1 MASAGGGGQQSSS
14 SNQSQFQQQIP
25 KWQSDALT
33 QMYNA
38 AAGTY
43 GNVGNTINQQMGGAQ
58 DYINQTNRAAMP
70 EWQNQL
76 AGGVYQGMDNANRLS
91 QSLQQSLNAPTN
103 TQSIYAQMMGGQ
115 GNTYA
120 DAMKAGYAA
129 DANRATANMLSNLD
143 ARATASGMSGGSRHG
158 TATSQGMY
166 DINSNLQKNLADVG
180 YNTFDKDLQN
190 KLNIAQQ
197 ADQGTLARQQ
207 LMSNMLGQQQGVS
220 TGALGMGQNMQNLGM
235 GAFAPG
241 MMPWQNIS
249 NYANALGSPTVLSS
263 GSSSGK
269 SNAKGANAGAS
280 VLGG

>member
-1 MASAGGGGQQSSS
+1 MSGGGNYSSS
-14 SNQSQFQQQIP
+14 NANNQSQFQQKIP

-33 QMYNA
+33 KMYGA
-38 AAGTY
+38 AESAY

-58 DYINQTNRAAMP
+58 DYINQTNQAAMP

-76 AGGVYQGMDNANRLS
+76 GGGVYQGMDNANRLS
-91 QSLQQSLNAPTN
+91 ESLQQSLNAPTN

-120 DAMKAGYAA
+120 DAMKAGYTA
-129 DANRATANMLSNLD
+129 DANRATANMLANLD
-143 ARATASGMSGGSRHG
+143 ARATASGMAGGSRHG

-180 YNTFDKDLQN
+180 YNTFDKDLTN

-207 LMSNMLGQQQGVS
+207 MMSGMLG
-220 TGALGMGQNMQNLGM
+220 
-235 GAFAPG
+235 
-241 MMPWQNIS
+241 
-249 NYANALGSPTVLSS
+249 
-263 GSSSGK
+263 
-269 SNAKGANAGAS
+269 
-280 VLGG
+280 

>member
-1 MASAGGGGQQSSS
+1 MASAGAGGQQSSS
-14 SNQSQFQQQIP
+14 NNQSQFQQKIP

-43 GNVGNTINQQMGGAQ
+43 GNVGNTINQQMGGVQ
-58 DYINQTNRAAMP
+58 DYINQTNQAAMP

-76 AGGVYQGMDNANRLS
+76 AGGVYQGMDNANKLS
-91 QSLQQSLNAPTN
+91 ESLQQSLNAPTN
-103 TQSIYAQMMGGQ
+103 TQSIYSQMMGGQ

-120 DAMKAGYAA
+120 DAMKAGYTA

-263 GSSSGK
+263 GSSSGS
-269 SNAKGANAGAS
+269 SNAKGANAGGS

>member
-1 MASAGGGGQQSSS
+1 
-14 SNQSQFQQQIP
+14 
-25 KWQSDALT
+25 
-33 QMYNA
+33 
-38 AAGTY
+38 
-43 GNVGNTINQQMGGAQ
+43 
-58 DYINQTNRAAMP
+58 
-70 EWQNQL
+70 
-76 AGGVYQGMDNANRLS
+76 
-91 QSLQQSLNAPTN
+91 
-103 TQSIYAQMMGGQ
+103 MMGGQ

-143 ARATASGMSGGSRHG
+143 ARAAASGMSGGSRHG

-166 DINSNLQKNLADVG
+166 DINSNLQKSLADVG

-269 SNAKGANAGAS
+269 SNAKGANAGGS